1 MANQRAKNSD
11 EFSINKEGATQP
23 GKQSGADDRYTLFL
37 CVAYSHFAAGASRQY
52 RLQPLTFQMPL
63 PLSPACGSEAICAA
77 SGIAADHFLL
87 VFSRNRESWP
97 CPSET
102 AGDTH
107 KKGTVPQEG
116 DSARNG
122 AQIS

>member
-1 MANQRAKNSD
+1 MNSPLIKRGLRSQ
-11 EFSINKEGATQP
+11 ESRVVLMIG
-23 GKQSGADDRYTLFL
+23 TLFL
-37 CVAYSHFAAGASRQY
+37 CIAYSHFAAGASRQY
-52 RLQPLTFQMPL
+52 RLQPLTFQLPL

-87 VFSRNRESWP
+87 VFSRNRESWL